1 MIKVPSRLSN
11 PLFDENLK
19 RGSVIRTLLACPD
32 GAQRPHYF
40 ITLSKL
46 IEKDPLVFVI
56 ATSKIEFYNR
66 NPHFNTDIIRF
77 VANEL
82 SYFTRDTVIDCR
94 KITKVPK
101 EKLRQHFQDNSLE
114 FIGDMPTEYMTE
126 IDTIVRRSRHIP
138 LNDKLLILGDPPAT
152 PDTPQHSA

>member
-1 MIKVPSRLSN
+1 MIKIPAGFSN
-11 PLFDENLK
+11 PIFDQNLK
-19 RGSVIRTLLACPD
+19 RGSIIRTLLTCED

-66 NPHFNTDIIRF
+66 NPHFNTDIIRLAASTISSF
-77 VANEL
+77 H
-82 SYFTRDTVIDCR
+82 RDTVIDCR

-101 EKLRQHFQDNSLE
+101 EKLKQHFQDNSLE
-114 FIGDMPTEYMTE
+114 FIGDMPAEYMIE

-138 LNDKLLILGDPPAT
+138 LNDKLLILGEPPAASDT
-152 PDTPQHSA
+152 RQDTP